1 MCVATFE
8 PAAIASVAT
17 SEWVARAVERK
28 VDRNLRTCTHSLG
41 ALHVTRTL
49 PWMWRIVFCTRI
61 SCSTYLGTNIFC
73 RHRSNCVEV
82 APPPRIR
89 AESAAGES
97 FPLAWPSVA
106 PAAKTPLAPVVALPL
121 PGGERRLRRRH
132 HHSVL
137 HIRRKSGKDQA
148 LSHFPHRLATH
159 PAHACHERPQVSGES
174 TRAAEGLRS
183 DPVRCR
189 QWLEPVLL

>member
-41 ALHVTRTL
+41 APHVTRIL

-97 FPLAWPSVA
+97 FSLAWPSVA
-106 PAAKTPLAPVVALPL
+106 PAAKTPLAPVVALP
-121 PGGERRLRRRH
+121 PSRWRASSAPTTPPFRASYPPGEREGPSSLSFSAPARH
-132 HHSVL
+132 PPSA
-137 HIRRKSGKDQA
+137 RMS
-148 LSHFPHRLATH
+148 
-159 PAHACHERPQVSGES
+159 
-174 TRAAEGLRS
+174 
-183 DPVRCR
+183 
-189 QWLEPVLL
+189 